1 MKTARQQCTEG
12 LELMAKASFVI
23 AAESVMKQLI
33 EDARKELSTR
43 LPVAEWD
50 TVADW
55 LTEKQDDL
63 RDEALAAGYAIEHT
77 TTLDATS
84 V

>member
-1 MKTARQQCTEG
+1 LKTARQQCAEG

-23 AAESVMKQLI
+23 ATQSIMKQLMA
-33 EDARKELSTR
+33 DARRDLSGR
-43 LPVAEWD
+43 LPIAEWD

-55 LTEKQDDL
+55 LTEKY
-63 RDEALAAGYAIEHT
+63 DELVQEAVAAGYAVE
-77 TTLDATS
+77 TS